1 MMVKI
6 NNILHFFTTIQLKF
20 GYYEKNILKLFTFRP
35 AVKSISLTPNEQRVL
50 YGLVRYPGFSD
61 SALSQEINVKL
72 STLTSIK
79 RRLHDQGVYRQ
90 LLVPLLNRLGSELLA
105 VIYTQFN
112 PVIPLEERVSIT
124 KRTIEVFD
132 EIFFSI
138 GEQEKGFSISL
149 SKNYTSIG
157 RINDIRTETFGSL
170 GLLEKE
176 YPSEVIFP
184 FKTSEIIHFFDFNR
198 VLASMFSLHN
208 PGSNSDINCFKDD
221 KIYSLTEK
229 EKSVYAALVQFPT
242 ATTQQIGEKV
252 GLSRHTVSRMKN
264 KFFDLSLLKHLT
276 IPDMRQLGFEIL
288 SFYHYQFSP
297 GKAPN
302 LDDILHLDSPS
313 TVFLARRKY
322 EIVMVSAYQT
332 YQEYKEDKMK
342 KIRYLKENDFISYNP
357 LVRKYMFERM
367 VFLKNFVFHPI
378 AKKIIE

>member
-1 MMVKI
+1 
-6 NNILHFFTTIQLKF
+6 
-20 GYYEKNILKLFTFRP
+20 
-35 AVKSISLTPNEQRVL
+35 VKSISLTPNEQRVL
-50 YGLVRYPGFSD
+50 YGLVRYPSLND
-61 SALSQEINVKL
+61 SELSEKINVKL

-79 RRLHDQGVYRQ
+79 RRLHDQNVFRQ
-90 LLVPLLNRLGSELLA
+90 MLVPLLNRLGSELLA

-124 KRTIEVFD
+124 KKTIEVFD
-132 EIFFSI
+132 EIFFST

-149 SKNYTSIG
+149 AKNYTNIG
-157 RINDIRTETFGSL
+157 RIDDIRTETFGSL

-184 FKTSEIIHFFDFNR
+184 FESSEIIRFFDFSR
-198 VLASMFSLHN
+198 VLQSMFKIEEADERESDVHEFEMDQVLSL
-208 PGSNSDINCFKDD
+208 SS
-221 KIYSLTEK
+221 K
-229 EKSVYAALVQFPT
+229 EKKVYTSLIQYPT

-252 GLSRHTVSRMKN
+252 GLSRHTVSRMKK
-264 KFFDLSLLKHLT
+264 KFFDLRLLKHLT
-276 IPDMRQLGFEIL
+276 IPDLKQLGFEIL

-297 GKAPN
+297 GKAPSMGDIMY
-302 LDDILHLDSPS
+302 LDDPS

-342 KIRYLKENDFISYNP
+342 KIRFLKENDFISYTP

-367 VFLKNFVFHPI
+367 VFMKNFVFHPI
-378 AKKIIE
+378 ANKIIK

>member
-1 MMVKI
+1 
-6 NNILHFFTTIQLKF
+6 
-20 GYYEKNILKLFTFRP
+20 
-35 AVKSISLTPNEQRVL
+35 VKSISLTPNEQRVL
-50 YGLVRYPGFSD
+50 YGLVRYPCLND
-61 SALSQEINVKL
+61 SELSVKIGVKL

-79 RRLHDQGVYRQ
+79 RRLNDQNVFRQ

-124 KRTIEVFD
+124 KETIEVFD
-132 EIFFSI
+132 EIFFST

-149 SKNYTSIG
+149 AKDYTSIG
-157 RINDIRTETFGSL
+157 RIDDIRTETFGSL

-184 FKTSEIIHFFDFNR
+184 FKSSEIIRFFDFSR
-198 VLASMFSLHN
+198 VLRSMFDISDSDE
-208 PGSNSDINCFKDD
+208 PGSDIDAFSMDEV
-221 KIYSLTEK
+221 YSLSSK
-229 EKSVYAALVQFPT
+229 EKRVYTALVQYPT
-242 ATTQQIGEKV
+242 ATTQEIGEKV
-252 GLSRHTVSRMKN
+252 GLSRHTVSRMKK
-264 KFFDLSLLKHLT
+264 KFFDLRLLKHLT

-297 GKAPN
+297 GKSPSME
-302 LDDILHLDSPS
+302 DILYLDGPS

-322 EIVMVSAYQT
+322 EIVMISAYQT

-342 KIRYLKENDFISYNP
+342 KIRFLKENDFISYTP

>member
-1 MMVKI
+1 M
-6 NNILHFFTTIQLKF
+6 
-20 GYYEKNILKLFTFRP
+20 
-35 AVKSISLTPNEQRVL
+35 KSISLTLNEKRVL
-50 YGLVRYPGFSD
+50 YGLVRYPSLND
-61 SALSQEINVKL
+61 SELSVKIGVKL

-79 RRLHDQGVYRQ
+79 RRLHDQNVFRQ

-124 KRTIEVFD
+124 KETIEVFD
-132 EIFFSI
+132 EIFFST

-149 SKNYTSIG
+149 AKDYTSIG
-157 RINDIRTETFGSL
+157 RIDDIRTETFGSL

-184 FKTSEIIHFFDFNR
+184 FRSSEIIRFFDFSR
-198 VLASMFSLHN
+198 VLSSMFGFDDVDE
-208 PGSNSDINCFKDD
+208 PGSDIDAFSMDEVH
-221 KIYSLTEK
+221 SLSIK
-229 EKSVYAALVQFPT
+229 EKRVYTALIQYPT
-242 ATTQQIGEKV
+242 ATTQEIGEKV
-252 GLSRHTVSRMKN
+252 GLSRHTVSRMKK
-264 KFFDLSLLKHLT
+264 KFFDLRLLKHLT

-297 GKAPN
+297 GKSPSMN
-302 LDDILHLDSPS
+302 DILYLDAPS

-332 YQEYKEDKMK
+332 YQDYKEDKMK
-342 KIRYLKENDFISYNP
+342 KIRFLKENDFIAYTP

-378 AKKIIE
+378 ANKIIE

>member
-1 MMVKI
+1 M
-6 NNILHFFTTIQLKF
+6 
-20 GYYEKNILKLFTFRP
+20 
-35 AVKSISLTPNEQRVL
+35 KSISLTPNEQRVL
-50 YGLVRYPGFSD
+50 YGLVRYPSLND
-61 SALSQEINVKL
+61 SELSEKIGVKL

-79 RRLHDQGVYRQ
+79 RRLNDQNVFRQ

-124 KRTIEVFD
+124 RETIEVFD
-132 EIFFSI
+132 EIFFST

-149 SKNYTSIG
+149 AKDYTSIG
-157 RINDIRTETFGSL
+157 RIDDIRTETFGSL

-176 YPSEVIFP
+176 YPNEVIFP
-184 FKTSEIIHFFDFNR
+184 FKSSEIIRFFDFSR
-198 VLASMFSLHN
+198 VLRSMFNISD
-208 PGSNSDINCFKDD
+208 SDDFDSDIEAF
-221 KIYSLTEK
+221 SLDEVHSLSRK
-229 EKSVYAALVQFPT
+229 EKRVYTVLIQYPT
-242 ATTQQIGEKV
+242 ATTQEIGEKV
-252 GLSRHTVSRMKN
+252 GLSRHTVSRMKK
-264 KFFDLSLLKHLT
+264 KFFDLRLLKHLT

-297 GKAPN
+297 GKSPSME
-302 LDDILHLDSPS
+302 DILYLDAPS

-332 YQEYKEDKMK
+332 YQDYKEDKMK
-342 KIRYLKENDFISYNP
+342 KIRFLKENDFISYTP

-378 AKKIIE
+378 ANKIIE

>member
-1 MMVKI
+1 
-6 NNILHFFTTIQLKF
+6 L
-20 GYYEKNILKLFTFRP
+20 YE
-35 AVKSISLTPNEQRVL
+35 
-50 YGLVRYPGFSD
+50 
-61 SALSQEINVKL
+61 
-72 STLTSIK
+72 
-79 RRLHDQGVYRQ
+79 QGVYRQ

-112 PVIPLEERVSIT
+112 PVIPLNERVKIT

-149 SKNYTSIG
+149 AKNYSSIG

-184 FKTSEIIHFFDFNR
+184 YKTSDIIRFFDFRR
-198 VLASMFSLHN
+198 VLTDLFGFDNSVRE
-208 PGSNSDINCFKDD
+208 SDIDSFKLD
-221 KIYSLTEK
+221 KLYSLTTK
-229 EKSVYAALVQFPT
+229 EKKVYTALVKYPT
-242 ATTQQIGEKV
+242 ATTQKIGEEV
-252 GLSRHTVSRMKN
+252 GLSRHTVSRMKK
-264 KFFDLSLLKHLT
+264 KFFDLNLLKHIT

-297 GKAPN
+297 SKAPSLEDIRY
-302 LDDILHLDSPS
+302 LDTSS
-313 TVFLARRKY
+313 TIFLARRKY
-322 EIVMVSAYQT
+322 EIVMISAYPT
-332 YQEYKEDKMK
+332 YQAYKEDKMK
-342 KIRYLKENDFISYNP
+342 KIRYLKENDFISYTP

-378 AKKIIE
+378 ARKILE